1 MPERVNLMKIK
12 YVDQRFGL
20 ECKLK
25 TKDYR
30 RVVGIRREEII
41 AKIEGR
47 EPEEDLVIPL
57 IRVSFPNTAYVMQP
71 DKELENLG

>member
-1 MPERVNLMKIK
+1 M
-12 YVDQRFGL
+12 
-20 ECKLK
+20 
-25 TKDYR
+25 
-30 RVVGIRREEII
+30 